1 MAKRKVYHV
10 TFHKNEGWFVKLEKT
25 DVVISSHKLKDD
37 AVDMACHIARANEPS
52 QVKIHHQDGTFEREV
67 TYGNDP
73 FPPYG

>member
-10 TFHKNEGWFVKLEKT
+10 TYRKDEGWVIKLEKI
-25 DVVISSHKLKDD
+25 DAVISSHKIKTE
-37 AVDMACHIARANEPS
+37 AVAMASHIAKANEPS
-52 QVKIHHQDGTFEREV
+52 QVMVHRKDGTFEREI

>member
-10 TFHKNEGWFVKLEKT
+10 TYHKGEGWLIKLEKT
-25 DVVISSHKLKDD
+25 DTIISSHKLKDD
-37 AVDMACHIARANEPS
+37 AVDMASHIARANEPS
-52 QVKIHHQDGTFEREV
+52 QVKIHRQDGTFEREL

>member
-10 TFHKNEGWFVKLEKT
+10 TYHKADGWVIKLEKS
-25 DVVISSHKLKDD
+25 DSIISSHKLKAA

-52 QVKIHHQDGTFEREV
+52 QVKIHRQDGTFESEV